1 MGENN
6 TNPAWELPQD
16 IIDALNEGR
25 YTPGWGPWYCTRI
38 LPVMMPRRRK
48 DLLAGGVTRRT
59 LDRDYVTL
67 TRGIVV
73 PAAEIPDSG
82 EDRGVYGAC
91 GVLRAR
97 AFHVLYPDRIV
108 AGWQAAA
115 LHGLPY
121 WADSAPVLMLSL
133 TAAPSG
139 SHRTTVA
146 AEHPYRV
153 AVRRPPENFDVDR
166 DTVTPDPVCP
176 AMRVGT
182 VPVALAQCVRSV
194 LSGHHIWQVPE
205 VPGLTDREIRAV
217 QLIDAFVQCTTVT
230 AGEFAYAAKG
240 LVSRRQVRKL
250 TGLACRGAESPR
262 ETLLRLYVRALLP
275 AGYRWRTQ
283 VAVRYRDIRSDGSER
298 IRTTYLD
305 LGCPELKV
313 GLYYDGGHHAG
324 AGQTDRDF
332 AQLQDLR
339 DEQWTVVRIDKDLM
353 KNVRKMLTQ
362 VGTVIGMAVQVGDRG
377 AGDAGDGTE

>member
-1 MGENN
+1 MGEKN
-6 TNPAWELPQD
+6 TNPAWELPQH

-25 YTPGWGPWYCTRI
+25 YAPGWGPWYCTRI
-38 LPVMMPRRRK
+38 LPVVMPRRRK
-48 DLLAGGVTRRT
+48 ELLAGGVTRRT
-59 LDRDYVTL
+59 LERDYVTL

-97 AFHVLYPDRIV
+97 AFHILYPDRIV

-121 WADSAPVLMLSL
+121 WADAAPVLMLSH

-139 SHRTTVA
+139 THRTAGA

-153 AVRRPPENFDVDR
+153 VVRRPPKGFDSDR

-176 AMRVGT
+176 EMRVVT
-182 VPVALAQCVRSV
+182 VPVALAQCIRSV
-194 LSGHHIWQVPE
+194 LSGHHTWPVPD
-205 VPGLTDREIRAV
+205 VPGLTDREVRAV
-217 QLIDAFVQCTTVT
+217 QLIDAFVQCTRVT
-230 AGEFAYAAKG
+230 AEELADAAKG

-250 TGLACRGAESPR
+250 TGLACQGAESPR
-262 ETLLRLYVRALLP
+262 ETLLRLYVWALLP

-283 VAVRYRDIRSDGSER
+283 VAVRYLDLRSDGSER

-305 LGCPELKV
+305 LGCTELKV
-313 GLYYDGGHHAG
+313 GLYYDGGHHTA

-362 VGTVIGMAVQVGDRG
+362 VGTVIGTAVQTRDRD
-377 AGDAGDGTE
+377 AGDAGDDTD